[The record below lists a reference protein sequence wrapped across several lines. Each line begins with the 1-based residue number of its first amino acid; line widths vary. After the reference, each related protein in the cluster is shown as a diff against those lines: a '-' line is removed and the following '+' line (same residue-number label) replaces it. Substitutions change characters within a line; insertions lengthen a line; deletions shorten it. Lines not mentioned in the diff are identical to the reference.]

1 MELHI
6 LPPQFSGDPEALA
19 MLQAFYSRSAESI
32 VSRVERLGTNLTSVK
47 AALNRFYIGY
57 GHQSIGDCGTIT
69 VFVENVSILAAKALQ
84 ENPLYNGQECSTRYI
99 ELSGQVYKPSHATGN
114 WAYAQRQINEAV
126 LKGIRAEHPHDAPR
140 TLDPKAQEASHKAW
154 QNATAARA
162 FDIARGWITC
172 GTLTNLS
179 ISLTMRKFND
189 FTTSLMA
196 HPLAEVRDLALALRT
211 KLQEHYPSGIATLTD
226 KDQAVI
232 DWLKTDGTGTDL
244 KLGNWYLVQGSDN
257 ENHDVDSADDLSN
270 ISTTDLDFINSR
282 PRHAEL
288 PLFVNGLSTVTMY
301 GNIDYGTWR
310 DMQRHRRN
318 QGLPP
323 AIKPKLFYSW
333 YLEQVKRY
341 TSPDFYAMVEA
352 DTLNMMGE
360 LANREWTPELQYDCP
375 LGTVVPYAYDMGLAQ
390 AIYFA
395 ELRSGNTVHAI
406 LRPIAQQVAKFLTD
420 EGFRV
425 DYDDQPGR
433 FDLRR
438 GTQTITEKE

>member
-6 LPPQFSGDPEALA
+6 LPPQFSGDPEAVA
-19 MLQAFYSRSAESI
+19 MLQAFYSRSSESI
-32 VSRVERLGTNLTSVK
+32 VSRIERLGTDLTSVK
-47 AALNRFYIGY
+47 AALKKFYVGY
-57 GHQSIGDCGTIT
+57 GHQSIGDCGTVT

-99 ELSGQVYKPSHATGN
+99 ELSGNAYKPSHDSRAWQFTQRAVNQKVLEGVRKEH
-114 WAYAQRQINEAV
+114 AYVAPENADEA
-126 LKGIRAEHPHDAPR
+126 
-140 TLDPKAQEASHKAW
+140 AQERAHQTW
-154 QNATAARA
+154 LNATAARA
-162 FDIARGWITC
+162 FDIARGWIPTN
-172 GTLTNLS
+172 TLTNLS
-179 ISLTMRKFND
+179 ISLTLRKFNE

-196 HPLAEVRDLALALRT
+196 HPLEEVRDLAKALRT
-211 KLQEHYPSGIATLTD
+211 KLIEHYPSGIAPLGA

-232 DWLKTDGTGTDL
+232 NWLRAGTEE
-244 KLGNWYLVQGSDN
+244 KLGNWYLLQGSVN
-257 ENHDVDSADDLSN
+257 ENCDVDSADDFSN
-270 ISTTDLDFINSR
+270 MSTSDLEFINSR
-282 PRHAEL
+282 PRHADL
-288 PLFVNGLSTVTMY
+288 PNFVNGLGTVTIY

-318 QGLPP
+318 MGLPP
-323 AIKPKLFYSW
+323 AIKPRLFHSW

-341 TSPDFYAMVEA
+341 CDYDFYAMVES
-352 DTLNMMGE
+352 DTFNMMGH

-406 LRPIAQQVAKFLTD
+406 LRPIAQQIAKFLETH
-420 EGFRV
+420 GFRM

-438 GTQTITEKE
+438 GTQTIIEKA